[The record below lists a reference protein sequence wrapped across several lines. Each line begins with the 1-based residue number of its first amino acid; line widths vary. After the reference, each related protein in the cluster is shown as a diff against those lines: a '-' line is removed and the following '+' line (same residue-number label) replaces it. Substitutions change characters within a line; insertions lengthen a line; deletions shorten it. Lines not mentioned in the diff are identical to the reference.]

1 MAQTAVTTPL
11 PTAQSL
17 ISLPYAQRQA
27 AIAALP
33 ADQQAQA
40 QAQVAQLQRQMNR
53 DYMAYSILQQ
63 AVCPPSSGSGTT
75 QNYSAGGDLI
85 FNLPTAG
92 GAFARSLIVKLS
104 LSIVC
109 AAGTSA
115 TYAVNAGRAWALID
129 RVRVNFNGS
138 QHSFRPQILPYLE
151 TMRGYLRSRTGNILA
166 GNADATIGALIE
178 TGMPAAG
185 GVISGTTA
193 VTLWF
198 RIPLNALHDMDPKG
212 LLPMMGAGTQG
223 QVEIVCA
230 SSALGPDPVLNAIA
244 ATGGSGNAVTV
255 TGTVE
260 VDAEYSD
267 GSNMSSQNPLA
278 LDLRGLPTIQIQE
291 DEVLSPLTA
300 GTLNSHKLAILLQH
314 AVVLS
319 ILVDGQQSSKY
330 ATEGNITALAF
341 GKDSVMANRFYA
353 YGSQYGNLAVANF
366 YERLIRR
373 YGQDMGDEGVI
384 PWVDALTTNVVDAS
398 NREGVALLNMTAS
411 GWTDVHHGYQV
422 SAVGAVAGIT
432 PRVVTH
438 VVSLNPA
445 GLMIAG

>member
-1 MAQTAVTTPL
+1 MAQTAVATPV

-33 ADQQAQA
+33 ADQQAQM
-40 QAQVAQLQRQMNR
+40 QAQVAQMQRQMNR
-53 DYMAYSILQQ
+53 DYMAYSIVKQ

-75 QNYSAGGDLI
+75 QNYTAGGDLI
-85 FNLPTAG
+85 YNLPTAG
-92 GAFARSLIVKLS
+92 GAFARSLIVKLA
-104 LSIVC
+104 LSVVC
-109 AAGTSA
+109 AAGTGA

-138 QHSFRPQILPYLE
+138 QHSFRPQILPHVE
-151 TMRGYLRSRTGNILA
+151 MMRGYLRARSGIVLA
-166 GNADATIGALIE
+166 GNSDATLGALIE
-178 TGMPAAG
+178 NGMPAAG
-185 GVISGTTA
+185 ATISGTTP
-193 VTLWF
+193 VELWF
-198 RIPLNALHDMDPKG
+198 RVPLNALHDLDPKG

-223 QVEIVCA
+223 QVEIICA

-244 ATGGSGNAVTV
+244 ATGGTGNAVTV

-260 VDAEYSD
+260 VDVEYSD

-291 DEVLSPLTA
+291 EEVLSPLTA

-314 AVVLS
+314 AMVLS
-319 ILVDGQQSSKY
+319 IVVDGQQSSKY
-330 ATEGNITALAF
+330 ATEANITALAF
-341 GKDSVMANRFYA
+341 AKDAVMANKFFA
-353 YGSQYGNLAVANF
+353 YGSQFGNLSMANY
-366 YERLIRR
+366 YERLRRR
-373 YGQDMGDEGVI
+373 YGQDFADEGVVV
-384 PWVDALTTNVVDAS
+384 WVDALTENVVDPS

-411 GWTDVHHGYQV
+411 GWTDVHHGYQLT
-422 SAVGAVAGIT
+422 AVGGVANIT
-432 PRVVTH
+432 PRVITH
-438 VVSLNPA
+438 VISINPA